1 MRSCMPTDRP
11 SARALLAGVGLLT
24 VLGAVLPAGP
34 AAGATASGVGSGLLG
49 ATTAAVLPVTVVGE
63 ADVVPDAQRARLVR
77 VGGTA
82 TRVAGPDRYATAVAL
97 ARATY
102 PTGAGRVV
110 LATGATFPDAV
121 VAGALAARVRGP
133 LLLVPPT
140 GLPSVV
146 AAELRRLHP
155 ARLQVVGGVGAV
167 PEPVVVAA
175 RAAAGGGSVTVSR
188 LAGPDRYRTAVGVAA
203 TFPAPTG
210 GVVLAS
216 GADFP
221 DALAGTPLA
230 AVLSGPVLLTPPDR
244 LPVEVSGQLTRLR
257 PARLVVAGG
266 LAAVSAPAAAAAA
279 TAAGRPVER
288 AAGADRYA
296 TAAALAQLMQRTTRV
311 SGVFVTTGSDF
322 PDATVASAAGGAA
335 AAPLLLT
342 SPTAARGAALAA
354 EVGRLRGVG
363 RWVQLTLDIVSRMR
377 ALPDPAHAAYLS
389 AYAAD
394 TLARLYGWADPEVAV
409 ELARLRAARKA
420 GGGYGLDITYD
431 WALDGTVNPAGTRYL
446 VTVTDH
452 VGRALLDGYAA
463 GAVGAAELRELVGLV
478 LHWPR
483 VRGDSA
489 CLAYSDSG
497 FDNGLCVYNVSSG
510 AAWFLRAASDAGI
523 RVSGQLELAGL
534 LAAHDAARYDGSG
547 WWPYSSA
554 TSGRQDWNHNAAM
567 VESHLLLTPPLGRAA
582 LDLGL
587 AQGWSHPDPAARTF
601 DDAMGYLR
609 LLPYGCASR
618 TGADSAARLVAAAQR
633 VASDAAQL
641 ALWSA
646 RTAQACGPD

>member
-279 TAAGRPVER
+279 TAAGRPVETI
-288 AAGADRYA
+288 AYA
-296 TAAALAQLMQRTTRV
+296 NRVPGFTDATSISARVAAARIA
-311 SGVFVTTGSDF
+311 GSLDVLVEGSLR
-322 PDATVASAAGGAA
+322 PVADGAHDIHTYA
-335 AAPLLLT
+335 YFN
-342 SPTAARGAALAA
+342 ARGQ
-354 EVGRLRGVG
+354 EIGR
-363 RWVQLTLDIVSRMR
+363 I
-377 ALPDPAHAAYLS
+377 
-389 AYAAD
+389 
-394 TLARLYGWADPEVAV
+394 
-409 ELARLRAARKA
+409 
-420 GGGYGLDITYD
+420 
-431 WALDGTVNPAGTRYL
+431 DGEGHVTETRY
-446 VTVTDH
+446 D
-452 VGRALLDGYAA
+452 
-463 GAVGAAELRELVGLV
+463 
-478 LHWPR
+478 
-483 VRGDSA
+483 
-489 CLAYSDSG
+489 
-497 FDNGLCVYNVSSG
+497 
-510 AAWFLRAASDAGI
+510 
-523 RVSGQLELAGL
+523 
-534 LAAHDAARYDGSG
+534 
-547 WWPYSSA
+547 
-554 TSGRQDWNHNAAM
+554 TSGR
-567 VESHLLLTPPLGRAA
+567 VEQVIRYAGPTPSGVPV
-582 LDLGL
+582 
-587 AQGWSHPDPAARTF
+587 
-601 DDAMGYLR
+601 
-609 LLPYGCASR
+609 
-618 TGADSAARLVAAAQR
+618 SAA
-633 VASDAAQL
+633 
-641 ALWSA
+641 
-646 RTAQACGPD
+646 TAFGTPLIRK